1 MMEKT
6 TQVYPLIPLR
16 ELVLLP
22 ETVVPVMIARPFSLQ
37 AARHALSLNE
47 TLAFFTQRD
56 ANVERPQQKDLYD
69 VGVVGRFLQ
78 NMRDADG
85 SLHAFVQ
92 AVERVRLKTLT
103 FADGFYQVEVEPY
116 PVTDLDHPRV
126 PALVRM
132 TREYLREYLRLPNSL
147 RLPDE
152 LTMNLLNLSDDP
164 QYLVGNLVLHL
175 PFETPE
181 RQRILEMESLLSQL
195 DAVIRKLIQEIEF
208 LKLKQEIQ
216 ERVRAEINRSQ
227 RQYFLQQEMRE
238 IQRELGE
245 DEDEF
250 AQLEQEIKRA
260 GMPPEVEKKALKEL
274 DKLRKTPPISP
285 EATVLRNYIDWLVS
299 LPWSKRTQDNLD
311 IAHARRILDEDHY
324 GLEEQKDRILEYLS
338 VLKLKGRLKGE
349 VICFV
354 GPPGVGKTSLAKSIA
369 RALGRRFVRMSL
381 GGVHD
386 EAEIR
391 GHRRTYVGAM
401 PGRIIQQIRRAGTK
415 NPVFLLDEIDKLGH
429 DFRGDPQAALME
441 VLDPEV
447 NRHFVDHY
455 LEVEFD
461 LSEVLFIATANSIY
475 GIPAPL
481 RDRMELIPVRG
492 YLDFE
497 KLHIARE
504 HLIPKKLEE
513 TGLPKGSV
521 QFTDAAL
528 LKIIREYTRES
539 GVRDLERNIAR
550 ILRKVAREFQEKG
563 KKRARIT
570 PKRVREYLGLP
581 KKRVLEAKPEL
592 PVGAVYGLA
601 WTEYGGELLRVEAQA
616 VQGKGNLELTGQL
629 GDVMKESARAAL
641 TFVRAHS
648 RELGLD
654 QDFYTRYD
662 LHVHLP
668 EGAIPKD
675 GPSAG
680 VAILVAMVSALTG
693 IPVSGEIAMTGEITL
708 SGDILPVGGLK
719 EKLLAAKRYGIQRVF
734 LPAANRPEVEEME
747 REITEGLELVFVE
760 TLEQLVRQVF
770 PLPHANPSPR
780 VRPEERAEPWIHAG

>member
-1 MMEKT
+1 MKENTPK
-6 TQVYPLIPLR
+6 VYPLIPLR

-22 ETVVPVMIARPFSLQ
+22 EVVVPVMIARPFSLQ

-47 TLAFFTQRD
+47 ALAFFTQRD
-56 ANVERPQQKDLYD
+56 AEVERPEEKDLYT
-69 VGVVGRFLQ
+69 VGVVGRVLQ

-85 SLHAFVQ
+85 SLHAFIQ
-92 AVERVRLKTLT
+92 AVERVRLKSLR
-103 FADGFYQVEVEPY
+103 FAEGFYQVTVEPY
-116 PVTDLDHPRV
+116 PLTDLEHPRV
-126 PALVRM
+126 STLVRM
-132 TREYLREYLRLPNSL
+132 AREYLREYLRLPNAL
-147 RLPDE
+147 RLSEE
-152 LTMNLLNLSDDP
+152 LTMNLLNLVDDP
-164 QYLVGNLVLHL
+164 RYLVGHLVLHL

-181 RQRILEMESLLSQL
+181 RQRILEMESILSQL
-195 DAVIRKLIQEIEF
+195 DAVIRKLIQEMEF

-250 AQLEQEIKRA
+250 AQLEQEIKQA

-299 LPWSKRTQDNLD
+299 LPWNRRTRDNLD

-324 GLEEQKDRILEYLS
+324 GLQEQKDRILEYLS
-338 VLKLKGRLKGE
+338 VLKLKGRLRGE

-354 GPPGVGKTSLAKSIA
+354 GPPGVGKTSLARSIA
-369 RALGRRFVRMSL
+369 RALGRKFVRMSL

-391 GHRRTYVGAM
+391 GHRRTYVGAL

-475 GIPAPL
+475 GIPGPL

-513 TGLPKGSV
+513 TGLPRGSV

-563 KKRARIT
+563 RKRVRIT
-570 PKRVREYLGLP
+570 PKRVRAYLGLP
-581 KKRVLEAKPEL
+581 RKRVLEAQATL

-629 GDVMKESARAAL
+629 GEVMKESARAAL
-641 TFVRAHS
+641 TFVRAHF
-648 RELGLD
+648 RELGLAE
-654 QDFYTRYD
+654 DFYTRYD
-662 LHVHLP
+662 LHVHVP

-680 VAILVAMVSALTG
+680 VTILVAMVSALTG

-734 LPAANRPEVEEME
+734 LPEANRPEVEEME
-747 REITEGLELVFVE
+747 SEITEGLDLVFVK

-770 PLPHANPSPR
+770 PLPEQRTSPR
-780 VRPEERAEPWIHAG
+780 VQPEDRPKPWIPAG

>member
-1 MMEKT
+1 M
-6 TQVYPLIPLR
+6 
-16 ELVLLP
+16 
-22 ETVVPVMIARPFSLQ
+22 
-37 AARHALSLNE
+37 
-47 TLAFFTQRD
+47 
-56 ANVERPQQKDLYD
+56 
-69 VGVVGRFLQ
+69 
-78 NMRDADG
+78 
-85 SLHAFVQ
+85 
-92 AVERVRLKTLT
+92 
-103 FADGFYQVEVEPY
+103 
-116 PVTDLDHPRV
+116 
-126 PALVRM
+126 
-132 TREYLREYLRLPNSL
+132 
-147 RLPDE
+147 
-152 LTMNLLNLSDDP
+152 
-164 QYLVGNLVLHL
+164 
-175 PFETPE
+175 
-181 RQRILEMESLLSQL
+181 
-195 DAVIRKLIQEIEF
+195 
-208 LKLKQEIQ
+208 
-216 ERVRAEINRSQ
+216 
-227 RQYFLQQEMRE
+227 
-238 IQRELGE
+238 
-245 DEDEF
+245 
-250 AQLEQEIKRA
+250 
-260 GMPPEVEKKALKEL
+260 
-274 DKLRKTPPISP
+274 
-285 EATVLRNYIDWLVS
+285 S
-299 LPWSKRTQDNLD
+299 LPWSHRTRDNLD

-324 GLEEQKDRILEYLS
+324 GLQEQKDRILEYLS
-338 VLKLKGRLKGE
+338 VLKLKGRLRGE

-415 NPVFLLDEIDKLGH
+415 NPVFLLDEIDKLGR

-475 GIPAPL
+475 GIPGPL

-521 QFTDAAL
+521 QFTDAAI
-528 LKIIREYTRES
+528 LKIIREYTQES

-550 ILRKVAREFQEKG
+550 ILRKVAREFQETG

-570 PKRVREYLGLP
+570 PKKVREYLGLP

-629 GDVMKESARAAL
+629 GEVMKESARAAL
-641 TFVRAHS
+641 TFVRAHYK
-648 RELGLD
+648 ELGLPE
-654 QDFYTRYD
+654 DFYTRYD
-662 LHVHLP
+662 LHVHVP

-680 VAILVAMVSALTG
+680 VTILVAMVSALTG
-693 IPVSGEIAMTGEITL
+693 IPVSGELAMTGEITL
-708 SGDILPVGGLK
+708 SGDLLPVGGLK
-719 EKLLAAKRYGIQRVF
+719 EKLLAAKRYGIKRVF
-734 LPAANRPEVEEME
+734 LPAANRPDVQEME
-747 REITEGLELVFVE
+747 REITEDLEITFVE

-770 PLPHANPSPR
+770 PFPRREKPSRIPR
-780 VRPEERAEPWIHAG
+780 EDRTEPWIHAG

>member
-1 MMEKT
+1 ME
-6 TQVYPLIPLR
+6 QNIREYPLIPLR

-22 ETVVPVMIARPFSLQ
+22 EATVPVLIARPFSLQ
-37 AARHALSLNE
+37 AARHALSMNE
-47 TLAFFTQRD
+47 PVVFIAQRD
-56 ANVERPQQKDLYD
+56 AEKERPEREDLYE
-69 VGVVGRFLQ
+69 VGVLGQFLQ

-85 SLHAFVQ
+85 SIHAFVQ
-92 AVERVRLKTLT
+92 AKERVRLRGLT
-103 FADGFYQVEVEPY
+103 FRDGMYLVQVEPY
-116 PVTDLDHPRV
+116 PVTDLEHPRV
-126 PALVRM
+126 SALVRM
-132 TREYLREYLRLPNSL
+132 IREYLREYLRLPNSH
-147 RLPDE
+147 RLPEE
-152 LTMNLLNLSDDP
+152 LAMNLLNLVDDP
-164 QYLVGNLVLHL
+164 QYLVSHLVLHL

-181 RQRILEMESLLSQL
+181 RQRILEMESILSQL

-216 ERVRAEINRSQ
+216 ERVRAEITKSQ

-245 DEDEF
+245 EEDEF
-250 AQLEQEIKRA
+250 SQLEKEIRAA

-299 LPWSKRTQDNLD
+299 LPWSHRTRDNLD

-324 GLEEQKDRILEYLS
+324 GLQEQKDRILEYLS
-338 VLKLKGRLKGE
+338 VLKLKGRLRGE

-415 NPVFLLDEIDKLGH
+415 NPVFLLDEIDKLGR

-475 GIPAPL
+475 GIPGPL

-521 QFTDAAL
+521 QFTDAAI
-528 LKIIREYTRES
+528 LKIIREYTQES

-550 ILRKVAREFQEKG
+550 ILRKVAREFQETG

-570 PKRVREYLGLP
+570 PKKVREYLGLP

-629 GDVMKESARAAL
+629 GEVMKESARAAL
-641 TFVRAHS
+641 TFVRAHYK
-648 RELGLD
+648 ELGLPE
-654 QDFYTRYD
+654 DFYTRYD
-662 LHVHLP
+662 LHVHVP

-680 VAILVAMVSALTG
+680 VTILVAMVSALTG
-693 IPVSGEIAMTGEITL
+693 IPVSGELAMTGEITL
-708 SGDILPVGGLK
+708 SGDLLPVGGLK
-719 EKLLAAKRYGIQRVF
+719 EKLLAAKRYGIKRVF
-734 LPAANRPEVEEME
+734 LPAANRPDVQEME
-747 REITEGLELVFVE
+747 REITEDLEITFVE

-770 PLPHANPSPR
+770 PFPRREKPSRIPR
-780 VRPEERAEPWIHAG
+780 EDRTEPWIHAG